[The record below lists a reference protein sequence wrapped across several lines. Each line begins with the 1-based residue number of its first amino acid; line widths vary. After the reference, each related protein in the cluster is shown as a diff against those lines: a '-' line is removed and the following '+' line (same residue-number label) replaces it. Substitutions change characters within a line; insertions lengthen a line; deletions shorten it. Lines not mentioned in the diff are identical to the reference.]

1 MSTPVAPAQIQLALM
16 PNGPANPP
24 LLDMATEAPPEFY
37 AGGDVAFLLA
47 MFDQFGNVLDASS
60 LSALT
65 LSLYDD
71 PTTMNLLASVAT
83 ITFTA
88 TVTLDA
94 WRNAAAQQAIALLTA
109 AQMAAIDFAGQPE
122 LRAWMVLE
130 AATKTGAKVALGAGW
145 VTLHA
150 GAPGAVLLPLY
161 PVPSVIP
168 IGTIYLIPAGVTITF
183 PTSPKILGDLVLAP
197 AENGLPAGNFK
208 ILNP

>member
-94 WRNAAAQQAIALLTA
+94 WRNAAAQQAIEASG
-109 AQMAAIDFAGQPE
+109 FNAGA
-122 LRAWMVLE
+122 LRAELE
-130 AATKTGAKVALGAGW
+130 RAQQVDQLKLLFSRGDEVMYLGCWHRVACSCSTNRPRISMPHPRRRFWTTRTAR
-145 VTLHA
+145 V
-150 GAPGAVLLPLY
+150 
-161 PVPSVIP
+161 
-168 IGTIYLIPAGVTITF
+168 
-183 PTSPKILGDLVLAP
+183 SPR
-197 AENGLPAGNFK
+197 
-208 ILNP
+208 